1 MPLQSPTDPNDRAG
15 DPWDPPVWWHDP
27 AKRQNTIT
35 LLKRHNERL
44 YADAEDFYLAWR
56 AEIDGD
62 ARATEPAA

>member
-1 MPLQSPTDPNDRAG
+1 M
-15 DPWDPPVWWHDP
+15 WWHDP